1 VVGTRTSNLNIAAP
15 SADSEVSPI
24 LTVEFRTEPT
34 GVLAVLQSVVRDTG
48 SVELDNAFYVEDGE
62 WMESLTI
69 ASPAPDEVISR
80 LDDTSGVSVFHV
92 ESVPSGPTETSLQRV
107 VLFAKEPYP
116 FILETVL
123 RRHAIPNR
131 VVLEDDYV
139 TVITTVSEWEDFRG
153 MADAV
158 EEKFGTFE
166 LSRVNE
172 KATPGEPL
180 DSGRLSE
187 VLVSKLTDEQ
197 LDVLETAYSMGYFEV
212 PRQVSAQDVADRL
225 GIQQSTFSER
235 IRTAEAAFLEIVFA
249 PR

>member
-1 VVGTRTSNLNIAAP
+1 VLAALESVVGGS
-15 SADSEVSPI
+15 
-24 LTVEFRTEPT
+24 
-34 GVLAVLQSVVRDTG
+34 G

-62 WMESLTI
+62 WMESLTV
-69 ASPAPDEVISR
+69 ASATPDEVIDR
-80 LDDTSGVSVFHV
+80 LDGVSGVSVFHV
-92 ESVPSGPTETSLQRV
+92 ESIPSGPTETSLQRV

-116 FILETVL
+116 FVLEMVL

-131 VVLEDDYV
+131 VVLQDGQV
-139 TVITTVSEWEDFRG
+139 TVIATVAEWEDFRE
-153 MADAV
+153 MADGV
-158 EEKFGTFE
+158 EEKLGTFE

-172 KATPGEPL
+172 KSTPGEPL
-180 DSGRLSE
+180 DSGRLSA

-212 PRQVSAQDVADRL
+212 PREASAREVAERL

-235 IRTAEAAFLEIVFA
+235 IRTAEAAFLDIVFA